1 MVAVAT
7 YISHMISWRCIAA
20 MLAVVLQPLSSQP
33 VGELFNEPCGQ
44 DPVLICMI
52 RIELRVSL
60 GCAESAIVGM
70 PYRLERQERRRQ
82 HAAACGTCRPR
93 CRQPQAWC
101 TVPRPLRKTTGQLPH
116 QPRLAPKGT
125 GTHHVRAAS
134 QRPDPVLAT
143 CLIRLRVFCL
153 DKVRSQHSGHGG
165 RSGGAGRC
173 GHPGP
178 PARQVSQHSRRSAAG
193 QTRHRRDELLV
204 GS

>member
-20 MLAVVLQPLSSQP
+20 ILAVVLQPLSSQP

-60 GCAESAIVGM
+60 SCAESAIVGM

-153 DKVRSQHSGHGG
+153 DKVSSQHSPLTTNCYRLGLPSTVVLG
-165 RSGGAGRC
+165 
-173 GHPGP
+173 
-178 PARQVSQHSRRSAAG
+178 
-193 QTRHRRDELLV
+193 
-204 GS
+204 